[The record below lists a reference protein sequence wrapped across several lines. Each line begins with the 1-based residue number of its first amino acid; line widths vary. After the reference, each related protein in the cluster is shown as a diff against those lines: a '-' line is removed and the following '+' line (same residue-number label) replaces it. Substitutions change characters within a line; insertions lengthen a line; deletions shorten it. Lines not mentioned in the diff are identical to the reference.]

1 MEWKDEEAPARR
13 VGSQRRFLR
22 TGRVLTVRGAA
33 ACMVWPS
40 WRGGRANLAMLISP
54 GLPDLSSPCPHAE
67 AIGDGGGGLEIGSLV
82 RVTHHSIKAVSPA
95 AAGIVRRRPPSPSA
109 ASGAGGSQPEREGRS
124 HDASGGWV
132 GLRPMSES
140 S

>member
-1 MEWKDEEAPARR
+1 M
-13 VGSQRRFLR
+13 
-22 TGRVLTVRGAA
+22 
-33 ACMVWPS
+33 
-40 WRGGRANLAMLISP
+40 
-54 GLPDLSSPCPHAE
+54 
-67 AIGDGGGGLEIGSLV
+67 
-82 RVTHHSIKAVSPA
+82 SPA